1 MFYRTEQKEYL
12 MKQIQLASWDATKIG
27 LLLSA
32 GVAFLFLIVRP
43 DSWSFTI
50 FGVNA
55 IIIVA
60 LFGIIGALAGRF
72 LLRTQKGAWLGAGLT
87 LILLFWWLY
96 TIVSNAPLD

>member
-1 MFYRTEQKEYL
+1 MFSRTEQKEYL

-32 GVAFLFLIVRP
+32 GITFLFLIVRP
-43 DSWSFTI
+43 DSWHFTI

-60 LFGIIGALAGRF
+60 LFGIVGEMAGRF
-72 LLRTQKGAWLGAGLT
+72 PSRTRKGAWLGAGIT
-87 LILLFWWLY
+87 LVLLFWCLY
-96 TIVSNAPLD
+96 TIASNAQLD